1 MDMRECLD
9 PPRAMSSAS
18 WGEEDTVND
27 LMGAPRNSLME
38 YVMYT
43 SASVYVVWRKK
54 NPEKCCSNALLENLA
69 VSSRYQKVYGMILI
83 ARKL

>member
-27 LMGAPRNSLME
+27 LMGAPRNS

-43 SASVYVVWRKK
+43 SASVYVVWEKK
-54 NPEKCCSNALLENLA
+54 TLKSVA
-69 VSSRYQKVYGMILI
+69 VMHCWRI
-83 ARKL
+83 